1 MIEVLI
7 VVSCMQIFR
16 VQKISEFSGLNTQ
29 LSKRSQLVHHFQVA
43 HCSQEAQNE
52 WNLFLKDA

>member
-16 VQKISEFSGLNTQ
+16 VQKISEFNGLNTQ
-29 LSKRSQLVHHFQVA
+29 LFKRSRLFHHSQIA

-52 WNLFLKDA
+52 RNLLLKDA

>member
-16 VQKISEFSGLNTQ
+16 VQKISEFNGLNTQ
-29 LSKRSQLVHHFQVA
+29 LFKRSQLFHHSQIA

-52 WNLFLKDA
+52 RNLLLKDA